1 MLVLSARGPIVCR
14 EQISNDSY
22 LKTQAK
28 NEMNARDGEN
38 GLVQCNM

>member
-1 MLVLSARGPIVCR
+1 MVVLSARGPIVCR
-14 EQISNDSY
+14 AQTSNDSY

-28 NEMNARDGEN
+28 NEMNAKGGKN